1 MINIIELLYDHLIT
15 TKPQIG
21 GFKFIYGLDDTN
33 CDQGYF
39 IKVID
44 SNNIDISL
52 RLEKLV
58 IRTGCIFRTSLEGAE
73 LKISSDMY
81 VTHKIKWYTF
91 FNVTA
96 IPVVPYRLGISYVT
110 HHLDIEDPACI
121 EQLLSILNEHFRTV
135 INHELLGTIIRQL
148 QVYKLRVEDDFV

>member
-1 MINIIELLYDHLIT
+1 MINIIELLCDYFIT

-44 SNNIDISL
+44 NNNIDIFL

-58 IRTGCIFRTSLEGAE
+58 IRAGCIIRTSLKGAE
-73 LKISSDMY
+73 LKISRDLH
-81 VTHKIKWYTF
+81 VTHRIKWHTF

-96 IPVVPYRLGISYVT
+96 IPLVPYRLGISYVAQ
-110 HHLDIEDPACI
+110 HLDIQDPACI
-121 EQLLSILNEHFRTV
+121 EQLLSILNEQFRTV
-135 INHELLGTIIRQL
+135 INHESLGTIIRH
-148 QVYKLRVEDDFV
+148 LRYDLTYR